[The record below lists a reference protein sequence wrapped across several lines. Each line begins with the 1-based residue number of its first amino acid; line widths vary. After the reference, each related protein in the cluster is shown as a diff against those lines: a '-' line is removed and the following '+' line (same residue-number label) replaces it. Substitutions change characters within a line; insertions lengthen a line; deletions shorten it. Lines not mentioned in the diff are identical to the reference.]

1 MRLRQ
6 SSIRSSHRSH
16 RILGTVL
23 ATAAALALAGCSG
36 GSGASSSGDKANTNY
51 VQGTGLVTTVPAGDR
66 KSAINLAGKDLD
78 GKALDISAYR
88 GKVVVLNVWGS
99 WCPPCRAE
107 AADFES
113 VFQSTQAKGVQF
125 VGIDSRDPQITQAKL
140 FAASRKLTYPSLY
153 DASGQL
159 LFSFP
164 AGTLNPQTIPTTII
178 LDRQG
183 RVAVR
188 ALTAL
193 TKEQLTKILDP
204 VIAEKS

>member
-6 SSIRSSHRSH
+6 SSSRSSQRSH
-16 RILGTVL
+16 RLLGL
-23 ATAAALALAGCSG
+23 ALAAASAVALAGCSSTG
-36 GSGASSSGDKANTNY
+36 GAPSNDKANANY
-51 VQGTGLVTTVPAGDR
+51 VQGTGLVSTVKAGDR
-66 KSAINLAGKDLD
+66 KAPIELSGKDLD
-78 GKALDISAYR
+78 GAALDISAYR
-88 GKVVVLNVWGS
+88 GKVVVINVWGS

-113 VFQSTQAKGVQF
+113 VFKETQPKGVQF
-125 VGIDSRDPQITQAKL
+125 VGIDSRDPQITQARFFVKDHG
-140 FAASRKLTYPSLY
+140 LTYPSLY
-153 DASGQL
+153 DSSGQL

-164 AGTLNPQTIPTTII
+164 AGTLNPQTIPTTLV

-188 ALTAL
+188 ALAAL
-193 TKEQLTKILDP
+193 TREQLLNIVNP